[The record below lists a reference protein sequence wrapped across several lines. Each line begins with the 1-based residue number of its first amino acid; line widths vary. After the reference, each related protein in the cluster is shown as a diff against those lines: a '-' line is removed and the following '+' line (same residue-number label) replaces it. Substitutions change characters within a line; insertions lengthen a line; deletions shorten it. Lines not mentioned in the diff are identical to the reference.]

1 MTKKV
6 YILMLLL
13 IPAVVFAEKVKV
25 RVFSTANITTAK
37 VSFEKTSYA
46 LVADEVDTIASS
58 LSAGDF
64 VELTPFAKEVV
75 VAVNGKKVGNFTTFS
90 TISTTYQR
98 FFTHFSVISHQKAP
112 KSETFEG

>member
-1 MTKKV
+1 
-6 YILMLLL
+6 MLLL

-46 LVADEVDTIASS
+46 LVADEVDTIASG